1 MSEENAVSPDDTV
14 TSQRKIGSGF
24 GRDSTAAD
32 VIAGIDLT
40 GKTAIVTGGY
50 SGLGLET
57 VRALASAGATV
68 VVPARRPEHAR
79 DVLAAAGLTPA
90 TVGGVSVA
98 ELDLSDLASVK
109 EFAAGFLAGPAAG
122 TSPAAAP
129 DAAPAT
135 GPGSGR
141 SLDILINN
149 AAIMASPERRVG
161 PGWESQFATNHLGH
175 FALTN
180 LLWPALAAA
189 QGARVVALS
198 STGHKLSAIRFDDIN
213 FDAGY
218 DKWRA
223 YGQAKTANA
232 LFAVQLDA
240 LGRNFGV
247 RAFAVHP
254 GGIMT
259 ELQRH
264 LPREEMIAAGW
275 MDEHG
280 KLDPRFKTPAQGA
293 ATSVWAAT
301 APALQGMG
309 GVYCEDCDIAEATVP
324 GSPEA
329 RIRGVDAHAVD
340 REAARRLWQV
350 SAEMTGINAFPG

>member
-1 MSEENAVSPDDTV
+1 MSETPSHGTGPTP
-14 TSQRKIGSGF
+14 QHKIGSGF

-32 VIAGIDLT
+32 VIAGIDLR

-57 VRALASAGATV
+57 VRALVSAGAAV
-68 VVPARRPEHAR
+68 VVPARRPGHAR
-79 DVLAAAGLTPA
+79 EVLADAGVPAGTAAGEA
-90 TVGGVSVA
+90 SVA
-98 ELDLSDLASVK
+98 ALDLADQSSVK
-109 EFAAGFLAGPAAG
+109 EFAASFLGAEG
-122 TSPAAAP
+122 T
-129 DAAPAT
+129 
-135 GPGSGR
+135 GR

-149 AAIMASPERRVG
+149 AAIMASPEQRVG

-180 LLWPALAAA
+180 LLWPALTAGS
-189 QGARVVALS
+189 GARVVSLS
-198 STGHKLSAIRFDDIN
+198 STGHKISPVRFDDIN
-213 FDAGY
+213 FETGY
-218 DKWRA
+218 NKWAA

-240 LGRNFGV
+240 LGKDFGV

-264 LPREEMIAAGW
+264 LPKEEMIAAGW
-275 MDEHG
+275 MDDAG
-280 KLDPRFKTPAQGA
+280 NVDARFKTPAQGA

-301 APALQGMG
+301 SAALEGMG
-309 GVYCEDCDIAEATVP
+309 GVYCEDCDIAEPTVA

-340 REAARRLWQV
+340 RADAARLWTL
-350 SAEMTGINAFPG
+350 SAELTGINAFGR

>member
-1 MSEENAVSPDDTV
+1 MGAKINATP
-14 TSQRKIGSGF
+14 QHKIGSGF
-24 GRDSTAAD
+24 GRDSTAAE
-32 VIAGIDLT
+32 VIAGIDLH

-57 VRALASAGATV
+57 VRALASAGAAVT
-68 VVPARRPEHAR
+68 VPARRPEHAR
-79 DVLAAAGLTPA
+79 EVLAEAAIPSGTDA
-90 TVGGVSVA
+90 GQVSVA
-98 ELDLSDLASVK
+98 ALDLAEQSSVK
-109 EFAAGFLAGPAAG
+109 DFAAMFLAAGQAAG
-122 TSPAAAP
+122 A
-129 DAAPAT
+129 D
-135 GPGSGR
+135 GGIR

-189 QGARVVALS
+189 PGARVVSLS
-198 STGHKLSAIRFDDIN
+198 STGHKLSPIRFDDVN
-213 FDAGY
+213 FESGY

-223 YGQAKTANA
+223 YGQAKTANS
-232 LFAVQLDA
+232 LFAVQLDS
-240 LGRNFGV
+240 LGRDSGV

-264 LPREEMIAAGW
+264 LPREEMIASGW
-275 MDEHG
+275 MDESG
-280 KLDPRFKTPAQGA
+280 KVDSRFKTPAQGA

-301 APALQGMG
+301 SPALAGMG
-309 GVYCEDCDIAEATVP
+309 GAYCEDCDIAEPTAT

-340 REAARRLWQV
+340 LADAARLWTL
-350 SAEMTGINAFPG
+350 SAELTGINAFG

>member
-1 MSEENAVSPDDTV
+1 MCLTP
-14 TSQRKIGSGF
+14 QHKIGSGF
-24 GRDSTAAD
+24 GRDSTAAE
-32 VIAGIDLT
+32 VVAGIDLH
-40 GKTAIVTGGY
+40 GKTAMVTGGY

-57 VRALASAGATV
+57 VRALASAGAAV

-79 DVLAAAGLTPA
+79 EVLAEAGLPSGA
-90 TVGGVSVA
+90 DAGDVSVA
-98 ELDLSDLASVK
+98 ALDLADQSSVE
-109 EFAAGFLAGPAAG
+109 EFAAGFLSSDFLGEG
-122 TSPAAAP
+122 
-129 DAAPAT
+129 
-135 GPGSGR
+135 G

-180 LLWPALAAA
+180 LLWPALAAGS
-189 QGARVVALS
+189 GARVVSLS
-198 STGHKLSAIRFDDIN
+198 STGHKLSPIRFEDIN
-213 FDAGY
+213 FETGY

-223 YGQAKTANA
+223 YGQAKTANS

-240 LGRNFGV
+240 LGRDSGV

-264 LPREEMIAAGW
+264 LVREEMIASGW
-275 MDEHG
+275 MDEDG
-280 KLDPRFKTPAQGA
+280 NVDARFKTPAQGA

-301 APALQGMG
+301 SPALAGMG
-309 GVYCEDCDIAEATVP
+309 GVYCEDCDVAEPTVV

-340 REAARRLWQV
+340 RVDAARLWTL
-350 SAEMTGINAFPG
+350 SAEMTGITAFGG

>member
-1 MSEENAVSPDDTV
+1 MSEENTLTP
-14 TSQRKIGSGF
+14 QRKIGSGF
-24 GRDSTAAD
+24 GRDSTAAE
-32 VIAGIDLT
+32 VIAGVDLT

-57 VRALASAGATV
+57 VRALASAGAAV

-79 DVLAAAGLTPA
+79 DVLAAAGLTQA
-90 TVGGVSVA
+90 TEGGDVSVA
-98 ELDLSDLASVK
+98 ELEVAELDLADQASVK
-109 EFAAGFLAGPAAG
+109 EFAAGFLAGAAPG
-122 TSPAAAP
+122 TS
-129 DAAPAT
+129 
-135 GPGSGR
+135 R

-189 QGARVVALS
+189 RGARVVSLS
-198 STGHKLSAIRFDDIN
+198 STGHKLSGIRFDDIN
-213 FDAGY
+213 FDSGY

-240 LGRNFGV
+240 LGRDFGV

-275 MDEHG
+275 MDAHG

-301 APALQGMG
+301 APALEGMG

-340 REAARRLWQV
+340 REAAARLWQM
-350 SAEMTGINAFPG
+350 SAELTGINAFR